1 VQLSYLLRYIVG
13 SLEREIGVYESL
25 IDARTLHKVFCSFS
39 RSDGF
44 YEMMWRLIGTSRTSE
59 NGSSARVLALPR
71 PWLSPLILGAC
82 LLLVGCVGYIDYLTG
97 YERTMLLFYLLPI
110 SLATWFLGLIGGLA
124 IAVLSVVTTMV
135 SDVVAGI
142 PVMGFWNGGM
152 GLALYAVFAFVLS
165 NLRTL
170 LRELDQRVR
179 ERTAALQH
187 EVAERERL
195 DKEIAEVARRERL
208 RLGQDLHDSLCQHL
222 TGTALTAQVLREKLA
237 RRSAPEVVEAEKVVR
252 YIEQGID
259 LTRNLARGFFSPEL
273 EAEGLMVALH
283 GLAEHTAERFQ
294 IACVVEGTDG
304 VPVRDSA
311 MATQLY
317 RIAQEAVTN
326 AVRHA
331 AAQRIDIRLSRD
343 DRELTLTIV
352 DDGIGFPHQLP
363 QPEGLGLRLMSHG
376 AALIGANFDV
386 RRNGRIGTIVTCKVS
401 IPERR

>member
-1 VQLSYLLRYIVG
+1 VRPLVLKVYRVG
-13 SLEREIGVYESL
+13 ITFATR
-25 IDARTLHKVFCSFS
+25 RTLRKVFRSFCGY
-39 RSDGF
+39 DGF
-44 YEMMWRLIGTSRTSE
+44 YEVMWRLIGTSPTSE
-59 NGSSARVLALPR
+59 NGSSARIYAPPG
-71 PWLSPLILGAC
+71 PWLSWLILSVC
-82 LLLVGCVGYIDYLTG
+82 LLLVGCVGYIDYRTG
-97 YERTMLLFYLLPI
+97 YERTMILFYLLPI
-110 SLATWFLGLIGGLA
+110 SLAIWFFGLIGGLA
-124 IAVLSVVTTMV
+124 IAVLSVVTTVV
-135 SDVVAGI
+135 SDVAAGI
-142 PVMGFWNGGM
+142 PVTGFWNGGM
-152 GLALYAVFAFVLS
+152 VFGSYAVFAFVLS

-187 EVAERERL
+187 EVTQRERL

-237 RRSAPEVVEAEKVVR
+237 QRSAPEVVEAEKVVR

-273 EAEGLMVALH
+273 EADGLMVALH
-283 GLAEHTAERFQ
+283 GLAENTAERFK
-294 IACVVEGTDG
+294 ITCVVEGTDG
-304 VPVRDSA
+304 ISLPVRDSA

-326 AVRHA
+326 AVKHA
-331 AAQRIDIRLSRD
+331 AAQRIDIRLARD
-343 DRELTLTIV
+343 DRELTLTIT
-352 DDGIGFPHQLP
+352 DDGIGFPHQAP

-386 RRNGRIGTIVTCKVS
+386 RRNGRIGTIVTCKLS
-401 IPERR
+401 IPNDAN